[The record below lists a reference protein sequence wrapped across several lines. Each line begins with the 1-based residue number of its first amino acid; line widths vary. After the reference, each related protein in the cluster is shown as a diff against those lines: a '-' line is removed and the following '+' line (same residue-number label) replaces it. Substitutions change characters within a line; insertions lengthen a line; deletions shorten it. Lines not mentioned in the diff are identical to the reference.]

1 MITAIDRPNLKSIC
15 WTGGSRL
22 FRADPND
29 PARSNRAGGV
39 PLSDNIVRGGINDKI
54 NWLIANF
61 LDQVRPRSRRRMPR
75 SNFTRSTS
83 ELLNA
88 TLHSSF
94 LLDRAAPSLF
104 RHRLYRIFDFCGAGS
119 PGFAK
124 ANAGPVSVGELD
136 AQACRSC
143 FGPVGAIDRTHILFQ
158 ATGGPAWR
166 IMRRPISGIAHA
178 RPKSLR
184 LPAG

>member
-1 MITAIDRPNLKSIC
+1 
-15 WTGGSRL
+15 
-22 FRADPND
+22 
-29 PARSNRAGGV
+29 
-39 PLSDNIVRGGINDKI
+39 
-54 NWLIANF
+54 
-61 LDQVRPRSRRRMPR
+61 MPR

-119 PGFAK
+119 PGFAE

-143 FGPVGAIDRTHILFQ
+143 FGPVGAIDRTAHFV
-158 ATGGPAWR
+158 PSD
-166 IMRRPISGIAHA
+166 RRPRMEDHAPPHFRDRVARDRNPFDYRLAREIGIQRPTVRGLNA
-178 RPKSLR
+178 RMIDETRQRPCGVAIAPRRRRPLDGRNFAARARNRVGEHGQSDI
-184 LPAG
+184 